1 MPQTQQNSQ
10 SNLYNYQQQQQQQ
23 QQQQHRHHHHH
34 HHHHHHQTP
43 QIHNVS
49 YSNHRLNNNISNSN
63 HLHNHQTQMTTP
75 LISINQSSAYFLDR
89 IDLENY
95 TTQTLKQTVENILS
109 KTKSK
114 G

>member
-1 MPQTQQNSQ
+1 LNS
-10 SNLYNYQQQQQQQ
+10 NHIPN
-23 QQQQHRHHHHH
+23 
-34 HHHHHHQTP
+34 HQTP
-43 QIHNVS
+43 IA
-49 YSNHRLNNNISNSN
+49 
-63 HLHNHQTQMTTP
+63 TP
-75 LISINQSSAYFLDR
+75 LLSINQSSAYFLDR

>member
-1 MPQTQQNSQ
+1 MQQSQ
-10 SNLYNYQQQQQQQ
+10 PNLYNYQQTQH
-23 QQQQHRHHHHH
+23 HRHHHHH
-34 HHHHHHQTP
+34 HHKSPIP
-43 QIHNVS
+43 QIYPISS
-49 YSNHRLNNNISNSN
+49 YSNHHLNNNSNN
-63 HLHNHQTQMTTP
+63 YIPTHQTQLPAP
-75 LISINQSSAYFLDR
+75 LLSINQTSAYFLDR